1 MIRREA
7 SVTSRFS
14 SAVARMSFLAAEFR
28 VERPVAASSSRSASR
43 SQCQMSVFTFCPPVP
58 PRGGR

>member
-7 SVTSRFS
+7 SVSSRFS

-28 VERPVAASSSRSASR
+28 VKRPVAASSSRLA
-43 SQCQMSVFTFCPPVP
+43 
-58 PRGGR
+58 